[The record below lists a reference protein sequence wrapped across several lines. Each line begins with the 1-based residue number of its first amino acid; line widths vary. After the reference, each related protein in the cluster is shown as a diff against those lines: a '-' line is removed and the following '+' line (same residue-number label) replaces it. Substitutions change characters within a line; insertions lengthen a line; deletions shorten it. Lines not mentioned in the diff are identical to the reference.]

1 MADSKKIEFFN
12 HTQKLSILLNRY
24 GHRLWTPNE
33 EITFTARP
41 RINCHSRIFIYSQS
55 IFCLLHLPKFSDF
68 FDAFLHWVSIVR
80 VPIHSVTVSRFYLL
94 LAPCFSQCFVL
105 TTLWIE
111 KRTLAMYIFQLS
123 STFENFIEVFWR
135 YLLLYSSRFG
145 SANPGK
151 GGTGKIR
158 EEKKRLIQDFAVR

>member
-1 MADSKKIEFFN
+1 MYLTHGI
-12 HTQKLSILLNRY
+12 
-24 GHRLWTPNE
+24 WTPKE
-33 EITFTARP
+33 EIASTAR
-41 RINCHSRIFIYSQS
+41 RKIQSQSQIFKYGRS
-55 IFCLLHLPKFSDF
+55 IFCLPHQPKFTDF
-68 FDAFLHWVSIVR
+68 FDLFLHWVSVVR
-80 VPIHSVTVSRFYLL
+80 APIHSVTVSRFYLL
-94 LAPCFSQCFVL
+94 LAPCFCQRFVL